1 MIAPTGH
8 RDTGPDVYY
17 QCQRCGNCCRW
28 PGDVYVEDP
37 EIVAIA
43 THLGMPL
50 SEFIQSRTRLR
61 ANRTGLSLVEKPNG
75 ECFFLDGI
83 RCTINAV
90 KPAQCRNFPNS
101 WNFPGW
107 RDVCEAIPV
116 ARPEDRGS
124 VGDG

>member
-8 RDTGPDVYY
+8 SDAEPGVSY

-28 PGDVYVEDP
+28 PGDVFVEDAA
-37 EIVAIA
+37 ITAIA
-43 THLGMPL
+43 AHVGMDRDA
-50 SEFIQSRTRLR
+50 FIQQHTRLR

-75 ECFFLDGI
+75 ECHFLDGI
-83 RCTINAV
+83 ECTINPV
-90 KPAQCRNFPNS
+90 KPAQCRGFPNN

-116 ARPEDRGS
+116 ATPP
-124 VGDG
+124 